1 MDDQKNR
8 DEIDLLAILLKIV
21 NVVRAN
27 FWLIVLFFF
36 LGIGLGISYFLTARK
51 VYATKMMVSS
61 VILTD
66 AYSKVLFE
74 NITKHIRDGNIGFL
88 STQFNI
94 PEAGAKEIR
103 SLGIENFIESGTT
116 TQLERTR
123 FLITAEVTDQS
134 ILPGLQTGIVRYLE
148 NNEFAKIR
156 IEQSRTYFQ
165 GMIESVEKEI
175 EDIKEFKAKILDGN
189 FLQSTKGNLMF
200 DPTAVNSKIIEL
212 TEKKLTYKNN
222 LETIK
227 GVQIIEG
234 FNKYQNPSK
243 PTLSLSVLAGS
254 LVGLFFV
261 GVLIAFK
268 SIRKLLAMAAK

>member
-8 DEIDLLAILLKIV
+8 DEIDLLEILLKTV
-21 NVVRAN
+21 NVVRTN
-27 FWLIVLFFF
+27 FWLILLFFF
-36 LGIGLGISYFLTARK
+36 LGTGLGVTYFLTARK

-66 AYSKVLFE
+66 AYSKVLFA
-74 NITKHIRDGNIGFL
+74 NATKHIRDGNVAFL
-88 STQFNI
+88 SAQFNI
-94 PEAGAKEIR
+94 PEAGAGAIR
-103 SLGIENFIESGTT
+103 SLGIENFIESATT
-116 TQLERTR
+116 TQLERNR

-134 ILPGLQTGIVRYLE
+134 ILPALQAGIVQYLE

-156 IEQSRTYFQ
+156 TEQNRIYFQ
-165 GMIESVEKEI
+165 GMVESVEKEI
-175 EDIKEFKAKILDGN
+175 EDIKEFKAKILSGD
-189 FLQSTKGNLMF
+189 FLQNTKGNIMF
-200 DPTAVNSKIIEL
+200 DPTTVNSKIIEL
-212 TEKKLTYKNN
+212 TEKKLTYQNS
-222 LETIK
+222 LETSK

-243 PTLSLSVLAGS
+243 PTLSLSILAGS
-254 LVGLFFV
+254 VVGLFFV